1 MTIKPS
7 VVDETMKKILSMG
20 KYLLMAYFRDIDSVM
35 KVMSQIPY
43 AKIDGNILTSREG
56 TVVQAVSNITLNDGS
71 KGFVILTGGNI
82 NADER
87 IRVADLLNEFGEDQ
101 TFVLPKD

>member
-1 MTIKPS
+1 MQSKLS

-43 AKIDGNILTSREG
+43 AKIDSNILTSREG
-56 TVVQAVSNITLNDGS
+56 TIAQAVSNITLNDGS
-71 KGFVILTGGNI
+71 KGYVILTGGNI
-82 NADER
+82 NANER
-87 IRVADLLNEFGEDQ
+87 TRVAELLNEFGENQ
-101 TFVLPKD
+101 TFILPEN